1 MNNAFLDDVVRV
13 TSGGIYIDYQ
23 QYDGSFVQSYFE
35 MNIQNVPDW
44 SIAAGDIDGNGFN
57 DLAFGNGSA
66 VSFVMANATGTA
78 YTEITYPEYIFSQR
92 TTFSDIDNDGHLD
105 AFVCHDVDQS
115 HPYRND
121 GSGNLILDQ
130 SLIQTADLP
139 GNYAAIWV
147 DFDNDWDTDL
157 YITKC
162 KLGSVSGDPDRTN
175 LMYRNNGDG
184 TYTEVAADINMD
196 DNSQSWTTLFEDFDN
211 DGAVDFFLA
220 EGGGDIL
227 ILFNDGTATFSESV
241 KLGPRKFTH
250 ESICSPSH
258 PVCDHQRRRL
268 GRMGRLFDQSLG
280 TQSSLLV
287 LTPDTLTDP

>member
-1 MNNAFLDDVVRV
+1 MKHFYTPLFALIFTVNAPLWGQVAFNANIDILNSISGIRNCVVDMNNDFLDDVVRV

-175 LMYRNNGDG
+175 LMY
-184 TYTEVAADINMD
+184 
-196 DNSQSWTTLFEDFDN
+196 
-211 DGAVDFFLA
+211 
-220 EGGGDIL
+220 
-227 ILFNDGTATFSESV
+227 
-241 KLGPRKFTH
+241 
-250 ESICSPSH
+250 
-258 PVCDHQRRRL
+258 
-268 GRMGRLFDQSLG
+268 
-280 TQSSLLV
+280 
-287 LTPDTLTDP
+287 LTPK